1 MIGYKGII
9 LQRGI
14 LRAEFNPY
22 GTDGGDIFEIGVP
35 KQVVDIDDR
44 MAFTENGYSFC
55 RTIEGVLNWMDYIS
69 ETQYRR
75 FNTDVRL
82 FEIDTLDSDVI
93 VKEDGHCKAKQI
105 VVNREIS
112 PEEIIQYFKK
122 YPERLS
128 SEEERMKFDK
138 YCEKCPQPY
147 KVIKKIDDIEELMVK
162 SCCRFGKNSV
172 CVQNQEHVD
181 IKRCKECIGSC
192 FAGAVFDINNKRDY
206 KYLIARSKLYAGSKL
221 ELIEEYDLLKNNL
234 LERKN
239 LELLAAWISNK

>member
-69 ETQYRR
+69 EIQYRR

-128 SEEERMKFDK
+128 SEEERMKFNK
-138 YCEKCPQPY
+138 YCEECPQPY
-147 KVIKKIDDIEELMVK
+147 KVIKRWMI
-162 SCCRFGKNSV
+162 
-172 CVQNQEHVD
+172 
-181 IKRCKECIGSC
+181 
-192 FAGAVFDINNKRDY
+192 
-206 KYLIARSKLYAGSKL
+206 
-221 ELIEEYDLLKNNL
+221 
-234 LERKN
+234 
-239 LELLAAWISNK
+239 